1 MAQKKKTT
9 SKKKTAT
16 TGNSFTIYIK
26 WFWGLFFGGVLAFV
40 LLFLL
45 ASWNVFGE
53 LPTFEELENPESNLA
68 TKIVSVDGKQLG
80 TYYNENRTPIK
91 YEDLPQNII
100 DALVATEDERYYE
113 HSGIDF
119 WGTTRAVAYLG
130 KNGGASTVTQ
140 QLSKLLFSNP
150 PSSTFE
156 RLIQKVKEYV
166 ISTRLERQYTKQEII
181 AMYLNKF
188 DFLFNAIGISS
199 ASRIYFNKDVKDLDL
214 HESAVLVAMLK
225 NPRQYNPYRTISKDK
240 SLGRRNQVFKQMEK
254 NGMITTAEK
263 DSLQAIEMKVT
274 FTPEGHADGIA
285 TYFRENL
292 KKFMATWIEDNPK
305 GEDADG
311 NLEYY
316 NIYRDGLTI
325 TTTIDSRMQKMA
337 EESVKKHMANLQAEF
352 DRQNE
357 KNETAPFRD
366 IDESEVNSIF
376 ERAMKSS
383 SRWRLMAREGK
394 SEEEIRKSFDVKTD
408 MSIFSWQGNID
419 TLMTPKDSIRYY
431 KRFLRTGVMSMV
443 PQTGEVRAWVGGI
456 DMQHFQYDHV
466 QTGKR
471 QVGSTFKPFLYAT
484 AVDQLHL
491 SPCDTLPNT
500 IYSIPAGKHGNT
512 KDWAPKNSGGEYGG
526 MITMKKALAQSVN
539 TVSARLMDKVGPR
552 PVLELVEKLGI
563 DIKNIP
569 EVPSLALGTADLSL
583 YEMVSA
589 YSAFANQGVYVT
601 PQIVSTIQDKN
612 GTILYQHV
620 PETRDVLSAEAA
632 YVTLKLMEGVTQ
644 AGSGARLRRTWGADS
659 GVYKKAVT
667 GYPYGFTNPIAGKT
681 GTTQNQSDGWFMG
694 IVPNLVTGVWVGGD
708 DRAIHFP
715 GLTYGQGATMAL
727 PIWGMYMRDVYKDK
741 DLEISD
747 GDFQKP
753 DNLTIQIDCDKY
765 NSEGVSDELPEE
777 LEDFF

>member
-91 YEDLPQNII
+91 YEDLPQNLI

-357 KNETAPFRD
+357 KNKTAPFRD

>member
-1 MAQKKKTT
+1 MAKKAVRKTKKKQ
-9 SKKKTAT
+9 SKSGSAVVK
-16 TGNSFTIYIK
+16 YLK
-26 WFWGLFFGGVLAFV
+26 WFWGLFIGGLAAIVLV
-40 LLFLL
+40 FLL
-45 ASWNVFGE
+45 ASWNVFGT
-53 LPTFEELENPESNLA
+53 LPTFEQLENPESNLA
-68 TKIVSVDGKQLG
+68 TKILSADGKQLG
-80 TYYNENRTPIK
+80 TYFNENRTPIK
-91 YEDLPQNII
+91 YEDLPQNLV

-119 WGTTRAVAYLG
+119 RGFARAVAALG
-130 KNGGASTVTQ
+130 SDGGASTITQ
-140 QLSKLLFSNP
+140 QLSKLLFSDP
-150 PSSTFE
+150 PDNTLE
-156 RLIQKVKEYV
+156 RLIQKVKEWV
-166 ISTRLERQYTKQEII
+166 ISTRLERQYTKEEII

-199 ASRIYFNKDVKDLDL
+199 ASRIYFDKEVDELTVS
-214 HESAVLVAMLK
+214 ESAVLVAMLK
-225 NPRQYNPYRTISKDK
+225 NPRQYNPHREISKEK
-240 SLGRRNQVFKQMEK
+240 SLRRRNQVFKQMER
-254 NGMITTAEK
+254 NGMLTTAEK
-263 DSLQAIEMKVT
+263 DSLQAMPLILRY
-274 FTPEGHADGIA
+274 TPEGHADGIA

-292 KKFMATWIEDNPK
+292 KKFMSQWIKENPK
-305 GEDADG
+305 GEDAEG

-337 EESVKKHMANLQAEF
+337 EEAVAQHMAKLQKEF

-357 KNETAPFRD
+357 KNKTAPFRD
-366 IDESEVNSIF
+366 IDQDEIDLIF

-383 SRWRLMAREGK
+383 SRWRLMKRAGK
-394 SEEEIRKSFDVKTD
+394 TEEEIRKSFDVKTD
-408 MSIFSWQGNID
+408 MSIFSWQGDID
-419 TLMTPKDSIRYY
+419 TLMTPRDSIRYY

-456 DMQHFQYDHV
+456 NMRHFQFDHV

-526 MITMKKALAQSVN
+526 MITMKDALAQSVN
-539 TVSARLMDKVGPR
+539 TVSARLMDKVGPA
-552 PVLELVEKLGI
+552 PVIDLVRKLGVSA
-563 DIKNIP
+563 DIP
-569 EVPSLALGTADLSL
+569 EVPSIALGTPDLSL

-612 GTILYQHV
+612 GTILYQHI

-632 YVTLKLMEGVTQ
+632 YVTLQLMEGVTQ
-644 AGSGARLRRTWGADS
+644 AGSGQRLRTTWATNRTD
-659 GVYKKAVT
+659 YKRAVT

-708 DRAIHFP
+708 DRATHFP
-715 GLTYGQGATMAL
+715 SLRYGQGATMAL
-727 PIWGMYMRDVYKDK
+727 PIWGMYMKDVYANE
-741 DLEISD
+741 DLDISK
-747 GDFQKP
+747 GEFEKP
-753 DNLTIQIDCDKY
+753 EDLSIEIDCEKY
-765 NSEGVSDELPEE
+765 KGTGVDEEIPDEI
-777 LEDFF
+777 DF

>member
-1 MAQKKKTT
+1 MAKKAVKKTKKKQ
-9 SKKKTAT
+9 SKSGSAVVK
-16 TGNSFTIYIK
+16 YLK
-26 WFWGLFFGGVLAFV
+26 WFWGLFIGGLAAIVLV
-40 LLFLL
+40 FLL
-45 ASWNVFGE
+45 ASWNVFGT
-53 LPTFEELENPESNLA
+53 LPTFEQLENPESNLA
-68 TKIVSVDGKQLG
+68 TKILSADGKQLG
-80 TYYNENRTPIK
+80 TYFNENRTPIK
-91 YEDLPQNII
+91 YEDLPQNLV

-119 WGTTRAVAYLG
+119 RGFARAVAALG
-130 KNGGASTVTQ
+130 SDGGASTITQ
-140 QLSKLLFSNP
+140 QLSKLLFSDP
-150 PSSTFE
+150 PDNTLE
-156 RLIQKVKEYV
+156 RLIQKVKEWV
-166 ISTRLERQYTKQEII
+166 ISTRLERQYTKEEII

-199 ASRIYFNKDVKDLDL
+199 ASRIYFDKEVDELTVS
-214 HESAVLVAMLK
+214 ESAVLVAMLK
-225 NPRQYNPYRTISKDK
+225 NPRQYNPHREISKEK
-240 SLGRRNQVFKQMEK
+240 SLRRRNQVFKQMER
-254 NGMITTAEK
+254 NGMLTTAEK
-263 DSLQAIEMKVT
+263 DSLQAMPLILRY
-274 FTPEGHADGIA
+274 TPEGHADGIA

-292 KKFMATWIEDNPK
+292 KKFMSQWIKENPK
-305 GEDADG
+305 GEDAEG

-337 EESVKKHMANLQAEF
+337 EEAVAQHMAKLQKEF

-357 KNETAPFRD
+357 KNKTAPFRD
-366 IDESEVNSIF
+366 IDQDEIDLIF

-383 SRWRLMAREGK
+383 SRWRLMKRAGK
-394 SEEEIRKSFDVKTD
+394 TEEEIRKSFDVKTD
-408 MSIFSWQGNID
+408 MSIFSWQGDID
-419 TLMTPKDSIRYY
+419 TLMTPRDSIRYY
-431 KRFLRTGVMSMV
+431 KRFLRTGLMSMV

-456 DMQHFQYDHV
+456 NMRHFQFDHV

-526 MITMKKALAQSVN
+526 MITMKDALAQSVN
-539 TVSARLMDKVGPR
+539 TVSARLMDKVGPA
-552 PVLELVEKLGI
+552 PVIDLVRKLGVSA
-563 DIKNIP
+563 DIP
-569 EVPSLALGTADLSL
+569 EVPSIALGTPDLSL

-612 GTILYQHV
+612 GTILYQHI

-632 YVTLKLMEGVTQ
+632 YVTLQLMEGVTQ
-644 AGSGARLRRTWGADS
+644 AGSGQRLRTTWATNRTD
-659 GVYKKAVT
+659 YKRAVT

-708 DRAIHFP
+708 DRATHFP
-715 GLTYGQGATMAL
+715 SLRYGQGATMAL
-727 PIWGMYMRDVYKDK
+727 PIWGMYMKDVYANE
-741 DLEISD
+741 DLDISK
-747 GDFQKP
+747 GEFEKP
-753 DNLTIQIDCDKY
+753 EDLSIEIDCEKY
-765 NSEGVSDELPEE
+765 KGTGVDEEIPDEI
-777 LEDFF
+777 DF

>member
-1 MAQKKKTT
+1 MAKQTPPKKAPKKSEGDY
-9 SKKKTAT
+9 SK
-16 TGNSFTIYIK
+16 YIS
-26 WFWGLFFGGVLAFV
+26 WFWRLFAGGVTLAI

-45 ASWNVFGE
+45 ASWNVFGT

-68 TKIVSVDGKQLG
+68 TKIISVDGKQLG

-91 YEDLPQNII
+91 YDQLPQNLV

-119 WGTTRAVAYLG
+119 RGTARAMAYLG

-150 PSSTFE
+150 PSSTLE
-156 RLIQKVKEYV
+156 RLLQKAKEYV
-166 ISTRLERQYTKQEII
+166 IATRLERQYTKQEII

-199 ASRIYFNKDVKDLDL
+199 AARIYFNKDVKDLDL
-214 HESAVLVAMLK
+214 HESAVFVAMLK
-225 NPRQYNPYRTISKDK
+225 NPRQYNPYREISKEK
-240 SLGRRNQVFKQMEK
+240 SLRRRNQVFKQMEV

-263 DSLQAIEMKVT
+263 DSLTALPMEVK
-274 FTPEGHADGIA
+274 FTPEGHADGTA

-292 KKFMATWIEDNPK
+292 KKFMASWIKENPK
-305 GEDADG
+305 GEDAEG
-311 NLEYY
+311 NTTYY

-337 EESVKKHMANLQAEF
+337 EDAVAAHMPRLQAEF

-357 KNETAPFRD
+357 KNKTAPFRD
-366 IDESEVNSIF
+366 IEEEDVERIF
-376 ERAMKSS
+376 NNAIKSS
-383 SRWRLMAREGK
+383 SRWRKLKAQGK
-394 SEEEIRKSFDVKTD
+394 TEAAIRKSFDVKTD
-408 MSIFSWQGNID
+408 MTIFTWAGDVD
-419 TLMTPKDSIRYY
+419 TLMTPRDSIRYY
-431 KRFLRTGVMSMV
+431 KKFLRTGMMSMV

-456 DMQHFQYDHV
+456 NMNHFQYDHV
-466 QTGKR
+466 QLGKR

-500 IYSIPAGKHGNT
+500 LYTIPAGAHGNT
-512 KDWAPKNSGGEYGG
+512 KNWTPENSGGEMGG
-526 MITMKKALAQSVN
+526 MITMKEALAQSVN
-539 TVSARLMDKVGPR
+539 TISARLMDKVGPR
-552 PVLELVEKLGI
+552 PVIDLVSKLGVDTK
-563 DIKNIP
+563 DIP
-569 EVPSLALGTADLSL
+569 VVPSIALGTADLSV

-589 YSAFANQGVYVT
+589 YGAFANQGVYVK

-620 PETRDVLSAEAA
+620 PETRDVLSAESA
-632 YVTLKLMEGVTQ
+632 YVTLQLMEGVTRS
-644 AGSGARLRRTWGADS
+644 GSGARLRHTWRKDAI
-659 GVYKKAVT
+659 YRNAVT
-667 GYPYGFTNPIAGKT
+667 GYPYGFDNAIAGKT

-708 DRAIHFP
+708 DRAVHFP
-715 GLTYGQGATMAL
+715 GIGYGQGATMAL
-727 PIWGMYMRDVYKDK
+727 PIWGMYMKEVYKNE
-741 DLEISD
+741 DLEISKSE
-747 GDFQKP
+747 FSKP
-753 DNLTIQIDCDKY
+753 SNLTITTNCDDYK
-765 NSEGVSDELPEE
+765 SSGVSDELPDE
-777 LEDFF
+777 LDF

>member
-1 MAQKKKTT
+1 MAKKAVRKTKKKQ
-9 SKKKTAT
+9 SKSGSAVVK
-16 TGNSFTIYIK
+16 YLK
-26 WFWGLFFGGVLAFV
+26 WFWGLFIGGLAAIVLV
-40 LLFLL
+40 FLL
-45 ASWNVFGE
+45 ASWNVFGT
-53 LPTFEELENPESNLA
+53 LPTFEQLENPESNLA
-68 TKIVSVDGKQLG
+68 TKILSADGKQLG
-80 TYYNENRTPIK
+80 TYFNENRTPIK
-91 YEDLPQNII
+91 YEDLPQNLV

-119 WGTTRAVAYLG
+119 RGFARAVAALG
-130 KNGGASTVTQ
+130 SDGGASTITQ
-140 QLSKLLFSNP
+140 QLSKLLFSDP
-150 PSSTFE
+150 PDNTLE
-156 RLIQKVKEYV
+156 RLIQKVKEWV
-166 ISTRLERQYTKQEII
+166 ISTRLERQYTKEEII

-199 ASRIYFNKDVKDLDL
+199 ASRIYFDKEVDELTVS
-214 HESAVLVAMLK
+214 ESAVLVAMLK
-225 NPRQYNPYRTISKDK
+225 NPRQYNPHREISKEK
-240 SLGRRNQVFKQMEK
+240 SLRRRNQVFKQMER
-254 NGMITTAEK
+254 NGMLTTAEK
-263 DSLQAIEMKVT
+263 DSLQAMPLILRY
-274 FTPEGHADGIA
+274 TPEGHADGIA

-292 KKFMATWIEDNPK
+292 KKFMSQWIKENPK
-305 GEDADG
+305 GEDAEG

-337 EESVKKHMANLQAEF
+337 EEAVAQHMAKLQKEF

-357 KNETAPFRD
+357 KNKTAPFRD
-366 IDESEVNSIF
+366 IDQDEIDLIF

-383 SRWRLMAREGK
+383 SRWRLMKRAGK
-394 SEEEIRKSFDVKTD
+394 TEEEIRKSFDVKTD
-408 MSIFSWQGNID
+408 MSIFSWQGDID
-419 TLMTPKDSIRYY
+419 TLMTPRDSIRYY
-431 KRFLRTGVMSMV
+431 KRFLRTGLMSMV

-456 DMQHFQYDHV
+456 NMRHFQFDHV

-526 MITMKKALAQSVN
+526 MITMKDALAQSVN
-539 TVSARLMDKVGPR
+539 TVSARLMDKVGPA
-552 PVLELVEKLGI
+552 PVIDLVRKLGVSA
-563 DIKNIP
+563 DIP
-569 EVPSLALGTADLSL
+569 EVPSIALGTPDLSL

-612 GTILYQHV
+612 GTILYQHI

-632 YVTLKLMEGVTQ
+632 YVTLQLMEGVTQ
-644 AGSGARLRRTWGADS
+644 AGSGQRLRTTWATNRTD
-659 GVYKKAVT
+659 YKRAVT

-708 DRAIHFP
+708 DRATHFP
-715 GLTYGQGATMAL
+715 SLRYGQGATMAL
-727 PIWGMYMRDVYKDK
+727 PIWGMYMKDVYANE
-741 DLEISD
+741 DLDISK
-747 GDFQKP
+747 GEFEKP
-753 DNLTIQIDCDKY
+753 EDLSIEIDCEKY
-765 NSEGVSDELPEE
+765 KGTGVDEEIPDEI
-777 LEDFF
+777 DF